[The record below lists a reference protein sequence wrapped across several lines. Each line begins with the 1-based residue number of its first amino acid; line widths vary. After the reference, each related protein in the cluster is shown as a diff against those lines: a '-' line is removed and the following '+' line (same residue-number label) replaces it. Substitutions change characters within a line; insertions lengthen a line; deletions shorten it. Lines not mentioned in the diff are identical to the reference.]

1 MTQFWV
7 MSMDY
12 FWVKSLKIFFL
23 LNQNIHLN
31 FYHDFQKSVK
41 IKLTILGK
49 IKEKVHNKVNKLYNK
64 SFENYDNEYNIL
76 SDVKKDKFDLKLKLI
91 NLKLKNYDCDEW
103 VTEGEKELN
112 EEEWHDLPPPKVMNK
127 RWKREK
133 D

>member
-1 MTQFWV
+1 MIQFWV

-12 FWVKSLKIFFL
+12 FWVKILKNFFL
-23 LNQNIHLN
+23 LNQNIHLS

>member
-1 MTQFWV
+1 
-7 MSMDY
+7 MDY

-49 IKEKVHNKVNKLYNK
+49 GKIKEKVHNKVNKLYNK

-76 SDVKKDKFDLKLKLI
+76 SDVKKNKFDLTLKLI

>member
-1 MTQFWV
+1 
-7 MSMDY
+7 MDY

-76 SDVKKDKFDLKLKLI
+76 SDVKKNKFDLTLKLI

-127 RWKREK
+127 WWKREK

>member
-1 MTQFWV
+1 
-7 MSMDY
+7 MSNEHDTILSNEY
-12 FWVKSLKIFFL
+12 GLFLSKDSEKFFSFKSKY
-23 LNQNIHLN
+23 LN

-127 RWKREK
+127 R
-133 D
+133 

>member
-1 MTQFWV
+1 
-7 MSMDY
+7 MDY

-76 SDVKKDKFDLKLKLI
+76 SDVKKSKFDLTLKLI